1 MEGLTEG
8 LLRSGQSIKGRPCR
22 IDIAT
27 AKREERDER
36 LSSGNWREGH
46 QVVERPLGMSS
57 ARGGSSVIGPGECR
71 NPLALGNWRETAKP
85 VEVITQPVY
94 SAGPSRKESMTEVGV
109 PSGPGKKP
117 ELKLTPRTKPVV
129 EGEQLATEDYNKSK
143 KPNPFGQAKPREIVL
158 AEKKESVEEI

>member
-8 LLRSGQSIKGRPCR
+8 LLKSGQSIKGRQCR

-46 QVVERPLGMSS
+46 QVVERSLGMSS
-57 ARGGSSVIGPGECR
+57 ARGGTNTVSPGECR
-71 NPLALGNWRETAKP
+71 NPLAMGNWRETAKP
-85 VEVITQPVY
+85 VEAIAQPVP
-94 SAGPSRKESMTEVGV
+94 SVSPSRKESMTEVEIPPAPV
-109 PSGPGKKP
+109 KKP
-117 ELKLTPRTKPVV
+117 ELKLTPRTKPIV
-129 EGEQLATEDYNKSK
+129 EGEQLATEDYKKSK

-158 AEKKESVEEI
+158 AEKKESGEK